1 MQNISGQ
8 IIGRYANNQPSGFLQ
23 KHASMPFREEVYEV
37 QGSIRARWV
46 TLSGRYPHDFHPES
60 AKKTNGFLEDNFCL
74 QENHLAPFLV
84 VEQLFF

>member
-46 TLSGRYPHDFHPES
+46 TLSGVGILGKIKIKPLMTS
-60 AKKTNGFLEDNFCL
+60 TQKAKKN
-74 QENHLAPFLV
+74 
-84 VEQLFF
+84 